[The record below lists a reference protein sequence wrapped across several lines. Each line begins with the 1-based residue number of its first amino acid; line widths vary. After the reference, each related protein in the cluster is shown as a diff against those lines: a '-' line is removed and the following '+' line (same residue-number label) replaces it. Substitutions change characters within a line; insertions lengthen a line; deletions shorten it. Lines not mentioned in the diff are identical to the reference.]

1 MPLTNQDIAQK
12 LRADATKLARSGSN
26 LYRVRAFR
34 SAAMAVL
41 GLPNEVAELVAAGRT
56 HYLEQVPGIG
66 KSLAETIARY
76 FVGRP
81 LVGAVAG
88 QAGSPVR

>member
-12 LRADATKLARSGSN
+12 LREHATELARAGNN

-41 GLPNEVAELVAAGRT
+41 GLPNEVADLVAAGRG

-76 FVGRP
+76 
-81 LVGAVAG
+81 VARVP
-88 QAGSPVR
+88 ALSA

>member
-12 LRADATKLARSGSN
+12 LRADATKLARTGSN

-41 GLPNEVAELVAAGRT
+41 GLPNEVADLVAAGRG

-66 KSLAETIARY
+66 KSLAETITRYLTARA
-76 FVGRP
+76 P
-81 LVGAVAG
+81 AG
-88 QAGSPVR
+88 GIQV

>member
-12 LRADATKLARSGSN
+12 LREHATELARAGSN

-41 GLPNEVAELVAAGRT
+41 GLPNEVAELVAAGRG

-66 KSLAETIARY
+66 KSLAETITRIAAR
-76 FVGRP
+76 P
-81 LVGAVAG
+81 VAG
-88 QAGSPVR
+88 TASLSA